1 MVLLLCKHCNYR
13 WDYDGKNEHYATCPK
28 CRYKVKIPKD
38 KVDILKKK
46 ERELKIKNDAE
57 DQQVK
62 LLGIAGIVNKV
73 VKDYHND
80 ECMLIQILLKLQS
93 KFGWLS
99 RGMMTEVSKQ
109 LKIPF
114 YKVYQATTFY
124 KKFSLEPKGRHAI
137 KVCMGTSCKVKGAS
151 KILDEILDYLNI
163 DVGETTYDRR
173 FSVETSNCMGC
184 CSIGPVITVDGKTYG
199 ILKSADLVKI
209 LSNYR

>member
-1 MVLLLCKHCNYR
+1 MVLLQCKHCNYR
-13 WDYDGKNEHYATCPK
+13 WDYDGRNEHYATCPK

-38 KVDILKKK
+38 KVEALKKK
-46 ERELKIKNDAE
+46 ERELKIKNDVE

-73 VKDYHND
+73 IKNYHNN
-80 ECMLIQILLKLQS
+80 EYMLIQILLELQG

-124 KKFSLEPKGRHAI
+124 KKFSLAPKGRHLI
-137 KVCMGTSCKVKGAS
+137 NVCMGTSCKVKGAS
-151 KILDEILDYLNI
+151 KMLDAILDYL
-163 DVGETTYDRR
+163 DMDEGETTSDRR
-173 FSVETSNCMGC
+173 FSIEISNCMGC
-184 CSIGPVITVDGKTYG
+184 CSIGPTITIDGKNYG
-199 ILKSADLVKI
+199 NVKSADLVKI
-209 LSNYR
+209 LSNFK

>member
-1 MVLLLCKHCNYR
+1 M
-13 WDYDGKNEHYATCPK
+13 
-28 CRYKVKIPKD
+28 
-38 KVDILKKK
+38 
-46 ERELKIKNDAE
+46 KIKKNAE

-62 LLGIAGIVNKV
+62 LFGIARIVNEV
-73 VKDYHND
+73 VKDYRND
-80 ECMLIQILLKLQS
+80 EYMLIQILLKLQN

-99 RGMMTEVSKQ
+99 RGMMTEISKQ

-124 KKFSLEPKGRHAI
+124 KKFSLEPKGRHSI

-163 DVGETTYDRR
+163 DEGETTYDGR
-173 FSVETSNCMGC
+173 FSVETSNCMGY
-184 CSIGPVITVDGKTYG
+184 CSIGPVITVDGKNYG
-199 ILKSADLVKI
+199 NLKSADLVKI